1 MYQLDFD
8 KPIHVY
14 FSGIGGISMSGLA
27 QILRSR
33 GFEVSGSDRA
43 ASSIT
48 DELAA
53 DGIKVIIGQKKEN
66 ITPDI
71 DLVVF
76 TAAIRPDNPEYIAV
90 MENKIPHITRSV
102 LLGQIMRGYKDPVA
116 ISGTHGKT
124 TTTSMI
130 SDGYKDPVAI
140 SGTHGKTTTTS
151 MISEIMMAAGTD
163 PTLSIGGILDS
174 IGGNVRIGNS
184 QYFAA
189 EACEYTNSFL
199 DMFPGIGII
208 LDIDADHLDF
218 FKDLDDIRRSFRKF
232 AQLIPADGALIIN
245 TQIPDYEEISG
256 GLNCRVILYGPDDS
270 ADYWPEDITYDQFAR
285 ASYTLC
291 SRAADGTVSRQAV
304 TLGVPGEHNVYNSLA
319 ATAAADCLGIDRKY
333 TAAAL
338 AGYTGTERRF
348 QILGSR
354 NGFTVI
360 DDYAH
365 HPTEIEATLR
375 TALNYPH
382 RDLWCVFQSHTY
394 TRTKALMDEFAKAL
408 TLADHVILAKIYPA
422 RETDDLGISSHTLAE
437 KIEQLGHPCLCLDS
451 FEEIEEYL
459 LKNCQSDDLVI
470 TMGAVLLKKLKSIS

>member
-1 MYQLDFD
+1 MYQLDFS

-33 GFEVSGSDRA
+33 GFQVSGSDRS

-48 DELAA
+48 ASLAA

-90 MENKIPHITRSV
+90 MENEIPYITRSV
-102 LLGQIMRGYKDPVA
+102 LLGQIMRGYKNPVA
-116 ISGTHGKT
+116 
-124 TTTSMI
+124 
-130 SDGYKDPVAI
+130 V

-151 MISEIMMAAGTD
+151 MISEIMIAAGPD

-174 IGGNVRIGNS
+174 IGGNVRIGRS
-184 QYFAA
+184 EYFAA

-232 AQLIPADGALIIN
+232 ALRIPADGALIIN
-245 TQIPDYEEISG
+245 TQIPDYEEITD
-256 GLNCRVILYGPDDS
+256 GLDCAVILYGPDDS
-270 ADYWPEDITYDQFAR
+270 ADYWPEDITYDRFAR

-291 SRAADGTVSRQAV
+291 SRSAGGAVRRQAI
-304 TLGVPGEHNVYNSLA
+304 TLGVPGTHNVYNSMA
-319 ATAAADCLGIDRKY
+319 AAAAADCLGIDRRY
-333 TAAAL
+333 TAQAL
-338 AGYTGTERRF
+338 KSYIGTERRF
-348 QILGSR
+348 QVLGTR

-375 TALNYPH
+375 TAGNYPH
-382 RDLWCVFQSHTY
+382 RELWCVFQSHTY
-394 TRTKALMDEFAKAL
+394 TRTKALMDDFARAL

-422 RETDDLGISSHTLAE
+422 RETDDLGISSRTLADR
-437 KIEQLGHPCLCLDS
+437 IEQLGHPCLCLDS
-451 FEEIEEYL
+451 FEEIENYL
-459 LKNCQSDDLVI
+459 LQNCQSDDLVI
-470 TMGAVLLKKLKSIS
+470 TMGAGNINEVGKNLVS

>member
-1 MYQLDFD
+1 MYQLDFNH
-8 KPIHVY
+8 PIHVY

-33 GFEVSGSDRA
+33 GFTVSGSDRA
-43 ASSIT
+43 SSAIT
-48 DELAA
+48 DALQA
-53 DGIKVIIGQKKEN
+53 DGIRVLIGQKKEN

-90 MENKIPHITRSV
+90 MENEIPYIARSV

-130 SDGYKDPVAI
+130 S
-140 SGTHGKTTTTS
+140 
-151 MISEIMMAAGTD
+151 EILIAAGTD

-174 IGGNVRIGNS
+174 IGGNVRIGKS
-184 QYFAA
+184 EYFAA

-199 DMFPGIGII
+199 DMYPGIGII
-208 LDIDADHLDF
+208 LDIDEDHLDF
-218 FKDLDDIRRSFRKF
+218 FKDLADIRRSFRKF
-232 AQLIPADGALIIN
+232 AERIPADGVLVIN

-256 GLNCRVILYGPDDS
+256 GLDCRVVLYGPDDR
-270 ADYWPEDITYDQFAR
+270 ADYWPEAITYDKLAR
-285 ASYTLC
+285 PSYTLC
-291 SRAADGTVSRQAV
+291 SRSSDGTVTRQAV
-304 TLGVPGEHNVYNSLA
+304 TLGVPGTHNVFNSMA
-319 ATAAADCLGIDRKY
+319 AAAAADCLGIDREY
-333 TAAAL
+333 TVSAL
-338 AGYTGTERRF
+338 REYSGTERRF
-348 QILGSR
+348 QILGKR

-375 TALNYPH
+375 TAANYPH
-382 RDLWCVFQSHTY
+382 REIWCVFQSHTY

-422 RETDDLGISSHTLAE
+422 RETDDLGISAHTLAD
-437 KIEQLGHPCLCLDS
+437 KIEALGHPCLCFET
-451 FEEIEEYL
+451 FEEIKNYL
-459 LKNCQSDDLVI
+459 MKNCQSDDLVI
-470 TMGAVLLKKLKSIS
+470 TMGAGNINEVGADLVS

>member
-8 KPIHVY
+8 NPIHVY

-33 GFEVSGSDRA
+33 GFQVSGSDRA

-48 DELAA
+48 DSLEKE
-53 DGIKVIIGQKKEN
+53 GIRVIIGQKKEN

-90 MENKIPHITRSV
+90 KENGIPFISRSV
-102 LLGQIMRGYKDPVA
+102 LLGQIMRGYRNPVA
-116 ISGTHGKT
+116 
-124 TTTSMI
+124 
-130 SDGYKDPVAI
+130 V

-151 MISEIMMAAGTD
+151 MISEILMEADTD

-174 IGGNVRIGNS
+174 IGGNVRIGHS
-184 QYFAA
+184 EYFAA

-218 FKDLDDIRRSFRKF
+218 FKDLADIRRSFRKF
-232 AQLIPADGALIIN
+232 AQLIPEDGALIIN
-245 TQIPDYEEISG
+245 TQIPDYEEITE
-256 GLNCRVILYGPDDS
+256 GLKCRVVLYGPDDS
-270 ADYWPEDITYDQFAR
+270 ADYWPRSITYDKFAH

-291 SRAADGTVSRQAV
+291 SRDGSGAV
-304 TLGVPGEHNVYNSLA
+304 TEQEIALSVPGEHNVYNSMA
-319 ATAAADCLGIDRKY
+319 AAAAADCLGIAREH
-333 TAAAL
+333 TACAL
-338 AGYTGTERRF
+338 KKYTGTERRF
-348 QILGSR
+348 QILGTR
-354 NGFTVI
+354 NGFTVV

-375 TALNYPH
+375 TASNYPH

-394 TRTKALMDEFAKAL
+394 TRTKALMDDFAKAL
-408 TLADHVILAKIYPA
+408 TLADHIILTKIYPA
-422 RETDDLGISSHTLAE
+422 RETDNLGISERTLAA
-437 KIEQLGHPCLCLDS
+437 KIEELGHPCLCLDT
-451 FEEIEEYL
+451 FEEIETYL
-459 LKNCQSDDLVI
+459 IKNCQTDDLVI
-470 TMGAVLLKKLKSIS
+470 TMGAGNINEVGKNLVS

>member
-1 MYQLDFD
+1 MYQLDFN

-27 QILRSR
+27 RILKSR
-33 GFEVSGSDRA
+33 GFTVSGSDRSS
-43 ASSIT
+43 SSIT
-48 DELAA
+48 DDLCA
-53 DGIKVIIGQKKEN
+53 DGIRVIIGQKREN

-76 TAAIRPDNPEYIAV
+76 TAAIHKDNPEYIAV
-90 MENKIPHITRSV
+90 MENGIPFISRSV
-102 LLGQIMRGYKDPVA
+102 LLGQIMRQ
-116 ISGTHGKT
+116 
-124 TTTSMI
+124 
-130 SDGYKDPVAI
+130 YKDPVAI

-151 MISEIMMAAGTD
+151 MISEILMAAGTD

-174 IGGNVRIGNS
+174 IGGNVRIGRS
-184 QYFAA
+184 EYFAA

-218 FKDLDDIRRSFRKF
+218 FKDLADIRRSFRRF
-232 AQLIPADGALIIN
+232 ARLIPEDGALIIN

-256 GLNCRVILYGPDDS
+256 GLNCPVILYGPDAS
-270 ADYWPEDITYDQFAR
+270 ADYWPEDITYDKFAR

-291 SRAADGTVSRQAV
+291 SRSKDGTVKRQPI

-319 ATAAADCLGIDRKY
+319 AAAAADCLGIDRSC

-338 AGYTGTERRF
+338 KNYKGTERRF
-348 QILGSR
+348 QILGTV

-375 TALNYPH
+375 TAANYPH
-382 RDLWCVFQSHTY
+382 RELWCVFQSHTY
-394 TRTKALMDEFAKAL
+394 TRTKALMDEFARAL

-422 RETDDLGISSHTLAE
+422 RETDDLGISSHTLAR
-437 KIEQLGHPCLCLDS
+437 KIRQLGHPCLCLDS
-451 FEEIEEYL
+451 FEEIENFL

-470 TMGAVLLKKLKSIS
+470 TMGAGNINEVGHNLISRGS

>member
-1 MYQLDFD
+1 MYQLDLST
-8 KPIHVY
+8 PMHVY

-27 QILRSR
+27 RILKSR

-43 ASSIT
+43 SSSIT
-48 DELAA
+48 DGLAA
-53 DGIKVIIGQKKEN
+53 DGIRVFIGQNKEN

-90 MENKIPHITRSV
+90 MENGIPYINRSV

-116 ISGTHGKT
+116 
-124 TTTSMI
+124 
-130 SDGYKDPVAI
+130 V

-151 MISEIMMAAGTD
+151 MISEIMIEAGTD

-184 QYFAA
+184 PYFAA

-218 FKDLDDIRRSFRKF
+218 FKDLADIRRSFRKF
-232 AQLIPADGALIIN
+232 AERIPEDGALILN
-245 TQIPDYEEISG
+245 TQIPDYQEICG
-256 GLNCRVILYGPDDS
+256 GLSCDVILYGPDSS
-270 ADYWPEDITYDQFAR
+270 ADYWPEDISYDEFAR
-285 ASYTLC
+285 PTYTLC
-291 SRAADGTVSRQAV
+291 SRNSDGTVLRQ
-304 TLGVPGEHNVYNSLA
+304 TITTGVPGEHNIFNSMA
-319 ATAAADCLGIDRKY
+319 AAAAADRLGISREY

-338 AGYTGTERRF
+338 AGYSGTQRRF
-348 QILGSR
+348 QILGTR

-365 HPTEIEATLR
+365 HPTEIAATLR
-375 TALNYPH
+375 TALNVPH
-382 RDLWCVFQSHTY
+382 RELYCVFQSHTY
-394 TRTKALMDEFAKAL
+394 TRTKALMDEFAEAL
-408 TLADHVILAKIYPA
+408 TLADHILLAPIYAA
-422 RETDDLGISSHTLAE
+422 RETDNLGISEHTLAE
-437 KIEQLGHPCLCLDS
+437 KIEALGHPCMCFES
-451 FEEIEEYL
+451 FDEIEKFL
-459 LKNCQSDDLVI
+459 LENCQSGDLVI
-470 TMGAVLLKKLKSIS
+470 TMGAGNINEVGKKLVL

>member
-1 MYQLDFD
+1 MYQLDFN

-33 GFEVSGSDRA
+33 GFQVSGSDRS

-48 DELAA
+48 DALAA
-53 DGIKVIIGQKKEN
+53 DGINVIIGQKKEN

-90 MENKIPHITRSV
+90 MENGIPHINRSV
-102 LLGQIMRGYKDPVA
+102 LLGQIMRGYKNPVA
-116 ISGTHGKT
+116 
-124 TTTSMI
+124 
-130 SDGYKDPVAI
+130 V

-174 IGGNVRIGNS
+174 IGGNVRIGHS
-184 QYFAA
+184 DYFAA

-218 FKDLDDIRRSFRKF
+218 FKDLADIRRSFRKF
-232 AQLIPADGALIIN
+232 AQLIPEDGALIIN
-245 TQIPDYEEISG
+245 TQIPDVEEITE
-256 GLNCRVILYGPDDS
+256 GLRCAVILYGPDDK
-270 ADYWPEDITYDQFAR
+270 ADYWPENITYDKFAR
-285 ASYTLC
+285 ATYTLC
-291 SRAADGTVSRQAV
+291 SRSSDGTVQRQTI
-304 TLGVPGEHNVYNSLA
+304 TLGVPGEHNVYNSMA
-319 ATAAADCLGIDRKY
+319 AAAAADYLGIDRAH

-338 AGYTGTERRF
+338 KGYTGTERRF
-348 QILGSR
+348 QILGTR

-382 RDLWCVFQSHTY
+382 RELWCGFQSHTY
-394 TRTKALMDEFAKAL
+394 TRTKALMDEFARAL

-422 RETDDLGISSHTLAE
+422 RETDNLGISSHTLADR
-437 KIEQLGHPCLCLDS
+437 IRQLGHPCLCMDS
-451 FEEIEEYL
+451 FEEIEDYL
-459 LKNCQSDDLVI
+459 LQNCQSDDLVI
-470 TMGAVLLKKLKSIS
+470 TMGAGNIDEVGHNLVS

>member
-1 MYQLDFD
+1 MYQLDFNN
-8 KPIHVY
+8 PIHVY

-27 QILRSR
+27 QILKSK
-33 GFEVSGSDRA
+33 GFKVSGSDRA

-48 DELAA
+48 DALAA
-53 DGIKVIIGQKKEN
+53 DGIDVIIGQTKEN

-90 MENKIPHITRSV
+90 MENDIPHINRSV
-102 LLGQIMRGYKDPVA
+102 LLGQIMRGYKL
-116 ISGTHGKT
+116 
-124 TTTSMI
+124 
-130 SDGYKDPVAI
+130 PVAI

-151 MISEIMMAAGTD
+151 MISEIMMEAGTD

-174 IGGNVRIGNS
+174 IGGNVRIGHS
-184 QYFAA
+184 DYFAA

-218 FKDLDDIRRSFRKF
+218 FKDLDDIRHSFRKF

-256 GLNCRVILYGPDDS
+256 GLDCDVILYGPDDK
-270 ADYWPEDITYDQFAR
+270 ADYWPEDITYDKF
-285 ASYTLC
+285 
-291 SRAADGTVSRQAV
+291 V
-304 TLGVPGEHNVYNSLA
+304 
-319 ATAAADCLGIDRKY
+319 
-333 TAAAL
+333 
-338 AGYTGTERRF
+338 GTERRF
-348 QILGSR
+348 QVLGTR
-354 NGFTVI
+354 NGFTVV

-375 TALNYPH
+375 TAQNYPH

-394 TRTKALMDEFAKAL
+394 TRTKALMDEFARAL

-422 RETDDLGISSHTLAE
+422 RETDNLGISSHTLAE
-437 KIEQLGHPCLCLDS
+437 KIEKLGHPCLCLDN
-451 FEEIEEYL
+451 FEEIESYL
-459 LKNCQSDDLVI
+459 LQNCQSDDLVI
-470 TMGAVLLKKLKSIS
+470 TMGAGNINEVGIKLVSGDH

>member
-1 MYQLDFD
+1 MYQLDFN

-33 GFEVSGSDRA
+33 GFQVSGSDRS

-48 DELAA
+48 EALSA

-90 MENKIPHITRSV
+90 TENEIPYITRSV
-102 LLGQIMRGYKDPVA
+102 LLGQIMRGYKNPVA
-116 ISGTHGKT
+116 
-124 TTTSMI
+124 
-130 SDGYKDPVAI
+130 V

-151 MISEIMMAAGTD
+151 MISEIMIAAGTD

-174 IGGNVRIGNS
+174 IGGNVRIGRS
-184 QYFAA
+184 EYFAA

-218 FKDLDDIRRSFRKF
+218 FKDLADIRRSFRKF
-232 AQLIPADGALIIN
+232 AQLIPEDGALIIN
-245 TQIPDYEEISG
+245 TQIPDVEEITE
-256 GLNCRVILYGPDDS
+256 GLRCAVILYGPDDK
-270 ADYWPEDITYDQFAR
+270 ADYWPENITYDKFAR
-285 ASYTLC
+285 ATYTLC
-291 SRAADGTVSRQAV
+291 SRSSDGTVQRQTI
-304 TLGVPGEHNVYNSLA
+304 TLGVPGEHNVYNSMA
-319 ATAAADCLGIDRKY
+319 AAAAADYLGIDRAH

-338 AGYTGTERRF
+338 KGYTGTERRF
-348 QILGSR
+348 QILGTR

-382 RDLWCVFQSHTY
+382 RELWCVFQSHTY
-394 TRTKALMDEFAKAL
+394 TRTKALMDEFARAL

-422 RETDDLGISSHTLAE
+422 RETDNLGISSHTLADR
-437 KIEQLGHPCLCLDS
+437 IRQLGHPCLCMDS
-451 FEEIEEYL
+451 FEEIEDYL
-459 LKNCQSDDLVI
+459 LQNCQSDDLVI
-470 TMGAVLLKKLKSIS
+470 TMGAGNIDEVGHNLVS

>member
-1 MYQLDFD
+1 MYQLDFN

-27 QILRSR
+27 QLLRSR
-33 GFEVSGSDRA
+33 GFQVSGSDRS

-48 DELAA
+48 DALAA
-53 DGIKVIIGQKKEN
+53 DGINVIIGQKKEN

-90 MENKIPHITRSV
+90 MENGIPHINRSV
-102 LLGQIMRGYKDPVA
+102 LLGQIMRGYKNPVA
-116 ISGTHGKT
+116 
-124 TTTSMI
+124 
-130 SDGYKDPVAI
+130 V

-174 IGGNVRIGNS
+174 IGGNVRIGHS
-184 QYFAA
+184 DYFAA

-218 FKDLDDIRRSFRKF
+218 FKDLADIRRSFRKF
-232 AQLIPADGALIIN
+232 AQLIPEDGALIIN
-245 TQIPDYEEISG
+245 TQIPDVEEITE
-256 GLNCRVILYGPDDS
+256 GLRCAVILYGPDDK
-270 ADYWPEDITYDQFAR
+270 ADYWPENITYDKFAR
-285 ASYTLC
+285 ATYTLC
-291 SRAADGTVSRQAV
+291 SRSSDGTVQRQTI
-304 TLGVPGEHNVYNSLA
+304 TLGVPGEHNVYNSMA
-319 ATAAADCLGIDRKY
+319 AAAAADYLGIDRAH

-338 AGYTGTERRF
+338 KGYTGTERRF
-348 QILGSR
+348 QILGTR

-382 RDLWCVFQSHTY
+382 RELWCVFQSHTY
-394 TRTKALMDEFAKAL
+394 TRTKALMDEFARAL

-422 RETDDLGISSHTLAE
+422 RETDNLGISSHTLADR
-437 KIEQLGHPCLCLDS
+437 IRQLGHPCLCMDS
-451 FEEIEEYL
+451 FEEIEDYL
-459 LKNCQSDDLVI
+459 LQNCQSDDLVI
-470 TMGAVLLKKLKSIS
+470 TMGAGNIDEVGHNLVS

>member
-1 MYQLDFD
+1 MQLDFNT
-8 KPIHVY
+8 PIHVY

-27 QILRSR
+27 RILKSR
-33 GFEVSGSDRA
+33 GFTVSGSDRA
-43 ASSIT
+43 QSALT
-48 DELAA
+48 DALAA
-53 DGIKVIIGQKKEN
+53 DGIRVIIGQKKEN

-90 MENKIPHITRSV
+90 MENGIPHMTRSV

-130 SDGYKDPVAI
+130 S
-140 SGTHGKTTTTS
+140 
-151 MISEIMMAAGTD
+151 EILMEAGTD

-184 QYFAA
+184 SYFAA

-218 FKDLDDIRRSFRKF
+218 FKDLADIRRSFRKF
-232 AQLIPADGALIIN
+232 AQRIPEDGALVIN
-245 TQIPDYEEISG
+245 AQIPDYEEITE
-256 GLNCRVILYGPDDS
+256 GLSCDVIVYGPDDS
-270 ADYWPEDITYDQFAR
+270 ADYWPENIRYNKLAYPT
-285 ASYTLC
+285 YTLC
-291 SRAADGTVSRQAV
+291 SRESDGNVKKQEIS
-304 TLGVPGEHNVYNSLA
+304 LSVPGEHNVFNSMA
-319 ATAAADCLGIDRKY
+319 AVAAADRLGISRDDA
-333 TAAAL
+333 AAAL
-338 AGYTGTERRF
+338 KKYTGTERRF
-348 QILGSR
+348 QVLGTR

-375 TALNYPH
+375 TASNYPH
-382 RDLWCVFQSHTY
+382 RELYCVFQSHTY
-394 TRTKALMDEFAKAL
+394 TRTKALMDDFAKAL
-408 TLADHVILAKIYPA
+408 TLADHIILAPIYAA
-422 RETDDLGISSHTLAE
+422 RETDTLGISEHTLAG
-437 KIEQLGHPCLCLDS
+437 KIEALGHPCLCLS
-451 FEEIEEYL
+451 TFEEIEKYL
-459 LKNCQSDDLVI
+459 LQNCQSGDLVI
-470 TMGAVLLKKLKSIS
+470 TMGAGNINEVGANLVS

>member
-1 MYQLDFD
+1 MYQLDFNN
-8 KPIHVY
+8 PIHVY

-27 QILRSR
+27 QILKSK
-33 GFEVSGSDRA
+33 GFKVSGSDRA

-48 DELAA
+48 DALAA
-53 DGIKVIIGQKKEN
+53 DGIDVIIGQTKEN

-76 TAAIRPDNPEYIAV
+76 TASIPPDNPEYIAV
-90 MENKIPHITRSV
+90 MENDIPHINRSV
-102 LLGQIMRGYKDPVA
+102 LLGQIMRGYKL
-116 ISGTHGKT
+116 
-124 TTTSMI
+124 
-130 SDGYKDPVAI
+130 PVAI

-151 MISEIMMAAGTD
+151 MISEIMMEAGTD

-174 IGGNVRIGNS
+174 IGGNVRIGHS
-184 QYFAA
+184 DYFAA

-218 FKDLDDIRRSFRKF
+218 FKDLDDIRHSFRKF

-256 GLNCRVILYGPDDS
+256 GLDCDVILYGPDDK
-270 ADYWPEDITYDQFAR
+270 ADYWPEDITYDKFAH

-291 SRAADGTVSRQAV
+291 SRSADGTVRRQAV
-304 TLGVPGEHNVYNSLA
+304 SLSVPGEHNVYNSMA
-319 ATAAADCLGIDRKY
+319 AAAAADRLGIDRAH

-338 AGYTGTERRF
+338 KKYVGTERRF
-348 QILGSR
+348 QVLGTR
-354 NGFTVI
+354 NGFTVV

-375 TALNYPH
+375 TNIPGQRDRQPGDQLPH
-382 RDLWCVFQSHTY
+382 TGRKDRKA
-394 TRTKALMDEFAKAL
+394 RTSLPLPGQF
-408 TLADHVILAKIYPA
+408 
-422 RETDDLGISSHTLAE
+422 
-437 KIEQLGHPCLCLDS
+437 
-451 FEEIEEYL
+451 
-459 LKNCQSDDLVI
+459 
-470 TMGAVLLKKLKSIS
+470 

>member
-33 GFEVSGSDRA
+33 GFRVSGSDRA

-53 DGIKVIIGQKKEN
+53 DGIRVIIGQQKEN

-90 MENKIPHITRSV
+90 MENGIPHITRSV
-102 LLGQIMRGYKDPVA
+102 LLGQIMR
-116 ISGTHGKT
+116 
-124 TTTSMI
+124 
-130 SDGYKDPVAI
+130 GYKDPVAI

-199 DMFPGIGII
+199 DMFPGIGIV

-256 GLNCRVILYGPDDS
+256 GLDCRVILYGPDDS
-270 ADYWPEDITYDQFAR
+270 ADYWPENITYDQFAR

-291 SRAADGTVSRQAV
+291 SRSADGTVNRQEI

-319 ATAAADCLGIDRKY
+319 AAAAADCLGIDRKY

-382 RDLWCVFQSHTY
+382 RELWCVFQSHTY
-394 TRTKALMDEFAKAL
+394 TRTKALMDEFAQAL
-408 TLADHVILAKIYPA
+408 TLADHVVLAKIYPA

-470 TMGAVLLKKLKSIS
+470 TMGAGNINEVGKKLVM